1 MMHCKSKEASIPDER
16 FVCEDLNSTIATVSQ
31 MALAA
36 VSFKVVIL
44 LLFNHCMM
52 LLPFDGFV
60 FLTCFV
66 V

>member
-1 MMHCKSKEASIPDER
+1 
-16 FVCEDLNSTIATVSQ
+16 

-44 LLFNHCMM
+44 LLFIHSMM
-52 LLPFDGFV
+52 LLPFDVFV
-60 FLTCFV
+60 FVTCFV

>member
-1 MMHCKSKEASIPDER
+1 MMHCKSKKASIPDER
-16 FVCEDLNSTIATVSQ
+16 FVCEDLNST

-44 LLFNHCMM
+44 LLFIHCMM

-60 FLTCFV
+60 FVTCFV